1 MDRLF
6 KIVEVTETSNEL
18 VELRH
23 EVDVTEEESDADPE
37 LQLVT
42 KIDGDTEGV
51 VLALKLRDVVKLL
64 EIVEVAETSSELVE
78 LKHEVEVT
86 DDESEVE
93 PELQ

>member
-37 LQLVT
+37 IQLVA

-51 VLALKLRDVVKLL
+51 VLALKLTDVVKLL
-64 EIVEVAETSSELVE
+64 EIVEVAETSRELVE

-86 DDESEVE
+86 DDVSEVE